1 MMLVLLVTFYE
12 CCLSLRLAKQ
22 SLVGDE
28 DSLPTLLLPKLQN
41 ELAVIRRHD
50 PRSLHCDCT

>member
-1 MMLVLLVTFYE
+1 MMLVLLVTFYK
-12 CCLSLRLAKQ
+12 CLRLAKQ
-22 SLVGDE
+22 PLVGDE
-28 DSLPTLLLPKLQN
+28 DWLPTLQLPKLQN